1 MALKNDPK
9 KSFLQNEKVNLI
21 FHIILK
27 FKNELLY
34 IVEY

>member
-1 MALKNDPK
+1 MALKNDPRR
-9 KSFLQNEKVNLI
+9 LENEKVNLI

-27 FKNELLY
+27 NKNELLY